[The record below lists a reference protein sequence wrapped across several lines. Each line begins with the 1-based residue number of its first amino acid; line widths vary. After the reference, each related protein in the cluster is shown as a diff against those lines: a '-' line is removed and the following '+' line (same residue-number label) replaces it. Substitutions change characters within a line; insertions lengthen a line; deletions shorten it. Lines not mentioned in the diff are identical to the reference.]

1 MALSLD
7 EALGMSL
14 TDETDE
20 SIHVDIDT
28 RQVTIPESQ
37 QVFGVESDE
46 DVEVKHIVIDGRYN
60 DGTDLSTFTFR
71 VNYQNANGDKGT
83 YLATELKV
91 NDDSIEFDWVIGR
104 QVVAYKGTIAFIVCA
119 YTIDSSSVIQN
130 EWNSTLGKGTTL
142 EGLEVS
148 EFDFGDDIVRQL
160 ASILSDVNAAQA
172 SAKAS
177 ADEAYKSKTEVVALG
192 KEQQAAI
199 EKKGKDTLAT
209 IPEDYTQVSNDVS
222 QLKEDTASLRD
233 GKISKFYASS
243 QGNTNLPDSDDGRIM
258 DLMLYGKSEQKQY
271 SGKNLLNLRSGLG
284 GTGDGVT
291 YTQNG
296 DGSYTRK
303 GTATGVNGNVWFLG
317 SYGEL
322 SVMPVLFTLN
332 AGTYTL
338 KDCVIFSGTNDRHDT
353 FTIEND
359 FPVTGVRNLW
369 QNVGASYNDVIYPR
383 LLAGSTDTGWEP
395 YVGGI
400 PSPNPEYP
408 QEIKSVVNPVVKVMG
423 KNLLKT
429 INWKTKTV
437 SGVTIEKTSDTVF
450 KISGTATD
458 DEVTFNSSWGQGIN
472 VPAQSYL
479 LCKILHGSC
488 PAGSKV
494 IFFTAS
500 YSSIASEIGGLSHM
514 QTSALACGLVR
525 FFIKKGSNINCTVG
539 LSLQMDASTDYE
551 PYTEQTSTLPYTLNA
566 IPVTSG
572 GNVTIAGQQYI
583 ADYVDVE
590 RGKLVRMCKE
600 VDFEKVDPEE
610 EQNLLSNSREIRYR
624 AENIGIKN
632 LSAETPNNEAG
643 FITSIRRL
651 TPGFGTWDIDQTGI
665 WQCGQGGDG
674 AMLVIRVPLA
684 SAMSNIQYF
693 KSLGGCKGLFQA
705 ATPTETDLTADEI
718 AAFKALVSH
727 YPVTNVSTTSDQLEG
742 YTVFNYPISLANGW
756 NYVKQQLGDTRD
768 YLYGIDLMTA
778 AAYVNSEYA
787 AALAEI
793 EV

>member
-14 TDETDE
+14 VDEADE
-20 SIHVDIDT
+20 SIHVGIDT

-46 DVEVKHIVIDGRYN
+46 DVEVKHIVIDGRYA

-83 YLATELKV
+83 YLVTELKV
-91 NDDSIEFDWVIGR
+91 NDSSIEFDWIIGR

-130 EWNSTLGKGTTL
+130 EWNSTLGKGTVL

-192 KEQQAAI
+192 KEQKAAI

-222 QLKEDTASLRD
+222 QLKEATAKLKD

-243 QGNTNLPDSDDGRIM
+243 QGNTNLPDSDDGRIV
-258 DLMLYGKSEQKQY
+258 DLKLYGKSEQKQY
-271 SGKNLLNLRSGLG
+271 TGYNTIKPFDDASGTESGVKWTLKNGVLTMSG
-284 GTGDGVT
+284 TC
-291 YTQNG
+291 
-296 DGSYTRK
+296 
-303 GTATGVNGNVWFLG
+303 TATGAVINIGATTKAFDANNSKGIYEATG
-317 SYGEL
+317 SFAKTVQYDFAAMIASDKNSYAIEADKNIRLYMYEGTDYTGTL
-322 SVMPVLFTLN
+322 AVALADVSVSQT
-332 AGTYTL
+332 
-338 KDCVIFSGTNDRHDT
+338 T
-353 FTIEND
+353 F
-359 FPVTGVRNLW
+359 
-369 QNVGASYNDVIYPR
+369 
-383 LLAGSTDTGWEP
+383 EP

-408 QEIKSVVNPVVKVMG
+408 QEIKSVVKPRVKVCG
-423 KNLLKT
+423 KNLVGKLMLGVIVWNSGAQVSSETQYACTGFIPVKPGEKYT
-429 INWKTKTV
+429 ISNATTGGERWYYDSDKKPVIGMPTGNIT
-437 SGVTIEKTSDTVF
+437 VTIPENIAYMRVTCPIENKDKFQIELGS
-450 KISGTATD
+450 TAT
-458 DEVTFNSSWGQGIN
+458 N
-472 VPAQSYL
+472 
-479 LCKILHGSC
+479 
-488 PAGSKV
+488 
-494 IFFTAS
+494 
-500 YSSIASEIGGLSHM
+500 
-514 QTSALACGLVR
+514 
-525 FFIKKGSNINCTVG
+525 
-539 LSLQMDASTDYE
+539 YE
-551 PYTEQTSTLPYTLNA
+551 PYTEQTVSLPYTLNA

-572 GNVTIAGQQYI
+572 GNVTIDGQQYI

-590 RGKLVRMCKE
+590 RGKLVRMT
-600 VDFEKVDPEE
+600 DFKAIDGSEDWRITDESIPTQKRFGAPFYSC
-610 EQNLLSNSREIRYR
+610 LSY
-624 AENIGIKN
+624 
-632 LSAETPNNEAG
+632 AG
-643 FITSIRRL
+643 FCTNLVNAWELIIGRENAYTVYGS
-651 TPGFGTWDIDQTGI
+651 WIDVRYTA
-665 WQCGQGGDG
+665 CETVD
-674 AMLVIRVPLA
+674 A
-684 SAMSNIQYF
+684 F
-693 KSLGGCKGLFQA
+693 KSFLAQQKADGNPIKILFGLT
-705 ATPTETDLTADEI
+705 TPTEIDLTTEEI

-727 YPVTNVSTTSDQLEG
+727 YPVTNVSTTSDQLDC
-742 YTVFNYPISLANGW
+742 YTVFDYPISLANGW

-778 AAYVNSEYA
+778 EAYVNSEYA

>member
-14 TDETDE
+14 VDEADE

-130 EWNSTLGKGTTL
+130 EWNSTLGKGTVL

-192 KEQQAAI
+192 KAQQAAI

-209 IPEDYTQVSNDVS
+209 IPDDYTQVSNDVS
-222 QLKEDTASLRD
+222 QLKEATAKLKD

-243 QGNTNLPDSDDGRIM
+243 QGDTNLPDSDDGRIM

-271 SGKNLLNLRSGLG
+271 SGKNLWGI
-284 GTGDGVT
+284 GDIKIST
-291 YTQNG
+291 KG
-296 DGSYTRK
+296 DVAIDIPK
-303 GTATGVNGNVWFLG
+303 
-317 SYGEL
+317 
-322 SVMPVLFTLN
+322 
-332 AGTYTL
+332 GTYT
-338 KDCVIFSGTNDRHDT
+338 FSRD
-353 FTIEND
+353 
-359 FPVTGVRNLW
+359 
-369 QNVGASYNDVIYPR
+369 
-383 LLAGSTDTGWEP
+383 GSTANLSLRLYWGDTDVESILIECRASKTVSFTVENNVKKLNWFVNPYVSPITKIQIEKGSTATDYEP

-408 QEIKSVVNPVVKVMG
+408 QEIKSVVKPVVKVCG
-423 KNLLKT
+423 KNLLDLRT
-429 INWKTKTV
+429 GR
-437 SGVTIEKTSDTVF
+437 SGVGEGVTYTRNDDGSYTRKGTSTGQSGNMWFLGAYTQETNTATLFVLKPGTYTVKDCVLFSGTNQRNGTFTVTNDWFVTGIRSPYMDVGVALDDTVY
-450 KISGTATD
+450 
-458 DEVTFNSSWGQGIN
+458 
-472 VPAQSYL
+472 PRL
-479 LCKILHGSC
+479 M
-488 PAGSKV
+488 AGS
-494 IFFTAS
+494 
-500 YSSIASEIGGLSHM
+500 
-514 QTSALACGLVR
+514 
-525 FFIKKGSNINCTVG
+525 
-539 LSLQMDASTDYE
+539 TDTGWE
-551 PYTEQTSTLPYTLNA
+551 PYTEQTATLPYTLNA

-572 GNVTIAGQQYI
+572 GNVTIDGQQYI

-590 RGKLVRMCKE
+590 RGKLVRMVEKAQPKQFDAWGKGLYHTIENGSTSLKAVKCDFLKNNQNLDALFAGTESGISLNGDQKQIVFYFDGVTADKAKE
-600 VDFEKVDPEE
+600 LFEKYAV
-610 EQNLLSNSREIRYR
+610 YY
-624 AENIGIKN
+624 
-632 LSAETPNNEAG
+632 
-643 FITSIRRL
+643 
-651 TPGFGTWDIDQTGI
+651 
-665 WQCGQGGDG
+665 
-674 AMLVIRVPLA
+674 PL
-684 SAMSNIQYF
+684 
-693 KSLGGCKGLFQA
+693 
-705 ATPTETDLTADEI
+705 ATPTETDLAADEI
-718 AAFKALVSH
+718 AAFKDLVSY
-727 YPVTNVSTTSDQLEG
+727 YPVTNVSVTSDQLDG
-742 YTVFNYPISLANGW
+742 YTIFDYPISLAKG
-756 NYVKQQLGDTRD
+756 YDYIKAQLGDTRD

-778 AAYVNSEYA
+778 EAYVNSEYA